1 MKRFGISLIG
11 FLVASSSAWALTSD
25 ETFLHA
31 QSAYQSRNDTQL
43 AADANQLHAQNHV
56 LAVYADYW
64 LMLLKLST
72 SDKATVQAFL
82 TQNADYPFADKVRA
96 EWLKALARRQEWSDF
111 FEEFPRYKRDDLAV
125 TCYAIEG
132 RAKSGDV
139 IALAEGRALW
149 MSSAEQPSNC
159 NNVFDLMQQ
168 SKLLTQDDIWARF
181 RLAMQDG
188 KVSLAKTVIQRDD
201 SLNKS
206 QLKLIDSV
214 YQNPQ
219 AALDKKII
227 PYQTHLGRALN
238 LYAIDRLART
248 QFDDAMTLW
257 KKVISHFEEDEK
269 TYMWGRFAM
278 HAARRH
284 DDNALDLYGKVKNI
298 ELDKDQLAWKVRSAL
313 LAKNWTTVQTTIADM
328 SQSQQE
334 EDVWRYWRGRAY
346 KELRDVPKANAILVP
361 LAREHTYYGLL
372 AEEELGSVLN
382 ERNTSYAPSEA
393 EVSAVKNQPAMQRA
407 LELDR
412 LGFRWESRA
421 EWAWAVKDYDDKQML
436 AASELAMRQ
445 NWYDVAINTAEKT
458 KYMHNFALRYPAPYR
473 DTVRNFC
480 KENGL
485 DEAWVYGL
493 TRQESRF
500 VTYAKSGVGASGL
513 MQVMPNT
520 ASWVAKK
527 VGLTDYKHHMI
538 DQTDTNIRLG
548 TFYLRY
554 TLDLMSGQAAMATAA
569 YNAGPGRAKKWAPK
583 QPLEGAIYTET
594 IPILETRQYVQK
606 VLANSCFY
614 ANRLGTKTQTL
625 KQRLGVIASSNSGT
639 VLAAEEAESE

>member
-313 LAKNWTTVQTTIADM
+313 LAKNWTTVQATIADM

-527 VGLTDYKHHMI
+527 IGLTDYKHHMI

>member
-1 MKRFGISLIG
+1 MKRFGISLIS
-11 FLVASSSAWALTSD
+11 FLLASSPVWAMTGD

-43 AADANQLHAQNHV
+43 AADASQLHAQNHV
-56 LAVYADYW
+56 LAAYADYW

-82 TQNADYPFADKVRA
+82 AQNADYPFADKVRA
-96 EWLKALARRQEWSDF
+96 EWLKALAKRQEWPDF
-111 FEEFPRYKRDDLAV
+111 FEEFPRYKREDVAV

-132 RAKSGDV
+132 RAKGGDV

-149 MSSAEQPSNC
+149 MTSIEQPNNC

-168 SKLLTQDDIWARF
+168 SKLLTQDDVWARF

-188 KVSLAKTVIQRDD
+188 KLALAKAVIQRDE

-219 AALDKKII
+219 AALDKKTI
-227 PYQTHLGRALN
+227 PYKTHLGRALN

-248 QFDDAMTLW
+248 QFDEAMTTW
-257 KKVISHFEEDEK
+257 RKVMGAFEEDEK
-269 TYMWGRFAM
+269 AYMWGRFAM

-284 DDNALDLYGKVKNI
+284 DESALDLYSKVKNI
-298 ELDKDQLAWKVRSAL
+298 ELDRDQLAWKVRAAL
-313 LAKNWTTVQTTIADM
+313 LAKNWAIVQTTIADM
-328 SQSQQE
+328 PQAQQE

-346 KELRDVPKANAILVP
+346 KELRDVPKANAILVS

-382 ERNTSYAPSEA
+382 ERAANYVPTEA
-393 EVSAVKNQPAMQRA
+393 EVVAIKNQPAMQRA

-421 EWAWAVKDYDDKQML
+421 EWTWGIKDYDDKQML
-436 AASELAMRQ
+436 AASELALRQ

-473 DTVRNFC
+473 ETVRNFC

-520 ASWVAKK
+520 ASWAAKK
-527 VGLTDYKHHMI
+527 MGITDYKHRMI

-583 QPLEGAIYTET
+583 QPLEGAIYAET

-625 KQRLGVIASSNSGT
+625 KQRLGIIAGSNSGV
-639 VLAAEEAESE
+639 VLAAEDTAED